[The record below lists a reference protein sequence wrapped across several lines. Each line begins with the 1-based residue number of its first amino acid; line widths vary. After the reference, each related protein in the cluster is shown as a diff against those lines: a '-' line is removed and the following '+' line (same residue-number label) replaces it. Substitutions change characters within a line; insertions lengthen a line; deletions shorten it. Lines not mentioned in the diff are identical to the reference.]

1 MSYFQKGQTALQK
14 QVNQLQEYVYSIQD
28 PPAFVNQYNKCEG
41 KECLAPEGFPG
52 TVSPLNV
59 LPGVI
64 GGTPANILVNFEW
77 TNEEE
82 ETFNW
87 CCCYTFNKSTSVQTR
102 DVARNVISIVWDED
116 CTGTP
121 CEDCH
126 EVPPCVITTPA
137 PGGTLSF
144 ITGGVGS
151 GTVDCTTIDAY
162 NDGWNGMSMSIVH
175 ATTGV
180 VAATYTGPPP
190 GASPQTE
197 TPLTLDNDTEYGIY
211 INTKGDYPQE
221 NTIDIQQ
228 DGGTLLNHT
237 FPTAEGG
244 ISDCSWAEAPGGE
257 VLGCTDPTALNYDP
271 AATVDDGSCI
281 YEPEP

>member
-1 MSYFQKGQTALQK
+1 MSIGFKGQNALS
-14 QVNQLQEYVYSIQD
+14 NRISTLERYVFGIH
-28 PPAFVNQYNKCEG
+28 PPDELVHQFTPCDG
-41 KECLAPEGFPG
+41 KTCDTPEGFPG
-52 TVSPLNV
+52 R
-59 LPGVI
+59 LPGGI
-64 GGTPANILVNFEW
+64 LNILQSQLPAGAPTSLLVNFEW
-77 TNEEE
+77 TNGEG
-82 ETFNW
+82 ETFTW
-87 CCCYTFNKSTSVQTR
+87 CCCWDYYASGLIMGGDSMNPSYYTSL
-102 DVARNVISIVWDED
+102 VIDED
-116 CTGTP
+116 CTGIA

-144 ITGGVGS
+144 ITGEPGS
-151 GTVDCTTIDAY
+151 GTVNCTTIDAF

-197 TPLTLDNDTEYGIY
+197 TPLTLDDATEYGIY

-244 ISDCSWAEAPGGE
+244 ISDCSWAEDGGGGE
-257 VLGCTDPTALNYDP
+257 GE
-271 AATVDDGSCI
+271 GEG
-281 YEPEP
+281 EP